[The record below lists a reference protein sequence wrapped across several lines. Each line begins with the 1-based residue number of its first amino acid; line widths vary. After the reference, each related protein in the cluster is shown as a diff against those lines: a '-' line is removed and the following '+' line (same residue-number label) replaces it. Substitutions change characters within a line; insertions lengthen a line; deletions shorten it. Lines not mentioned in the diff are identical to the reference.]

1 MEIKKQRLL
10 LLDGI
15 RGFAIVNMVL
25 FHFLYDFFIIYQKDP
40 KWYGKPLV
48 GFWQQM
54 ICWTF
59 IFISGMTWRFGKKKI
74 KRGLLLNFW
83 GLVITAITWLAMP
96 QQTVWFGILNFLGCA
111 CLLGIPMEKVL
122 KRIPAVFGI
131 AGAVFGF
138 FLFQNISIGYLG
150 LGESVWI
157 CLPQWLYDIKVL
169 TILGLPFPGFYSSD
183 YFPVFPWIFVFLMG
197 YYVLLLLQKKPKLHE
212 RFYTPVPLLTKIG
225 QKSLL
230 IYLLHQPLCMVICA
244 GVNRIMG

>member
-59 IFISGMTWRFGKKKI
+59 IFISGMTWRLGKKKI

-96 QQTVWFGILNFLGCA
+96 TADGLVWYFKFSGMRLFAGHSYGKGFKENPCRIWHSRCSFWLFPFSKYQHRLFGTGGIRMDFPSTV
-111 CLLGIPMEKVL
+111 V
-122 KRIPAVFGI
+122 V
-131 AGAVFGF
+131 
-138 FLFQNISIGYLG
+138 
-150 LGESVWI
+150 
-157 CLPQWLYDIKVL
+157 
-169 TILGLPFPGFYSSD
+169 
-183 YFPVFPWIFVFLMG
+183 
-197 YYVLLLLQKKPKLHE
+197 
-212 RFYTPVPLLTKIG
+212 
-225 QKSLL
+225 
-230 IYLLHQPLCMVICA
+230 
-244 GVNRIMG
+244 

>member
-59 IFISGMTWRFGKKKI
+59 IFISGMTWRLGKKKI

-111 CLLGIPMEKVL
+111 CLLAIPMEKGF
-122 KRIPAVFGI
+122 KENPCRIWHSRCSFWLFPFSKYQHRLFGTGGI
-131 AGAVFGF
+131 RM
-138 FLFQNISIGYLG
+138 
-150 LGESVWI
+150 
-157 CLPQWLYDIKVL
+157 D
-169 TILGLPFPGFYSSD
+169 FPST
-183 YFPVFPWIFVFLMG
+183 VV
-197 YYVLLLLQKKPKLHE
+197 V
-212 RFYTPVPLLTKIG
+212 
-225 QKSLL
+225 
-230 IYLLHQPLCMVICA
+230 
-244 GVNRIMG
+244 